1 MQRNLSFWPLLCCV
15 QDVEAEVELLARVK
29 DLDVNVPRREDSR
42 LYLIMHLS
50 TCKAAT
56 PKPYS
61 PTQPTICTRS
71 IMTNIPKVLLSSLL
85 ILEALYALSTL
96 PIIAN
101 KLHTAGRIHPLI
113 SVDTPSVFKLPAS
126 RDANIVKEPGEHV
139 QGLWEVAEVVPD
151 SPPLLHTRLWI
162 GLKRSDHLW
171 EADAIAD
178 EEDWEVEP
186 DDIVVSFLSVVLHSE
201 TSRVAKKLWGAQGV
215 NDSTPP
221 TGDWRLLS
229 RLSREELCHRSI
241 GPVYH

>member
-50 TCKAAT
+50 TCKA
-56 PKPYS
+56 
-61 PTQPTICTRS
+61 
-71 IMTNIPKVLLSSLL
+71 KVLLSSLL